1 MVIVQKTIA
10 IHQIGEIAKVAKVY
24 PFFTKEQHL
33 ANGRLFKINFLS
45 VVIQPFDL
53 IDKIFKN
60 SF

>member
-33 ANGRLFKINFLS
+33 YNRRLFKINF
-45 VVIQPFDL
+45 FNL
-53 IDKIFKN
+53 INLKF
-60 SF
+60 